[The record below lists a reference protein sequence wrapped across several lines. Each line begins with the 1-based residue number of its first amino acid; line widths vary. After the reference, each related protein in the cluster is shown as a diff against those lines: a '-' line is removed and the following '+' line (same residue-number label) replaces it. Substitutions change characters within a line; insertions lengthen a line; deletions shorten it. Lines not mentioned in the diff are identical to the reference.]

1 MEGRMERMGW
11 DISLVEVVDVD
22 VYMYVL
28 VMTTVIYNS
37 PHDLSC
43 VVFFFCT
50 DWNQHLGQSFHLEHT
65 YIYIQ
70 PFLKSMNDLH
80 PPKYLNYLPT
90 SLQQRQP
97 FSSRSLNLLQNVP
110 PRNT

>member
-1 MEGRMERMGW
+1 MESLGW

-37 PHDLSC
+37 PHDLSHIVC
-43 VVFFFCT
+43 VYA
-50 DWNQHLGQSFHLEHT
+50 DWNQYLGRSVIPPRA

-70 PFLKSMNDLH
+70 LFFHKYSVHTPSKSS
-80 PPKYLNYLPT
+80 LP
-90 SLQQRQP
+90 R
-97 FSSRSLNLLQNVP
+97 
-110 PRNT
+110 